1 MPSYKYHLLAG
12 VTTYIILVRL
22 TTLTPQFRH
31 FSLKHYAVFVGF
43 CLLGSIFPDIDIQ
56 SYMQKIFFRS
66 LAIAL
71 PLALFINTALFIGL
85 SITCLAT
92 LFLPHRSLTHHP
104 LFLIMFPL
112 VFAISAA
119 AKYPNHS
126 LIFFTACIYFVAG
139 ALSHRLLDVGFA
151 RFIPKK

>member
-22 TTLTPQFRH
+22 TTLAPQCGY
-31 FSLKHYAVFVGF
+31 FSLKHYAILLGC

-56 SYMQKIFFRS
+56 SSMQRIFFKS
-66 LAIAL
+66 MVVAL
-71 PLALFINTALFIGL
+71 PVALFINTTLFIGL
-85 SITCLAT
+85 SIACLAT
-92 LFLPHRSLTHHP
+92 LVLPHRSLTHHP
-104 LFLIMFPL
+104 LFLIIFPL
-112 VFAISAA
+112 ILATTVA
-119 AKYPNHS
+119 AKHPQHR
-126 LIFFTACIYFVAG
+126 LFLFTICIYFIIG